1 MSIAIL
7 LVGLVLGAA
16 LAALVL
22 VPRLVAARAELAGA
36 AARLQAREQAGAALR
51 HEFAALSSEAL
62 RANNDQFL
70 ALARAELR
78 TLSTAADGARERG
91 QHALGELVGP
101 LRESLARVDDRLGLL
116 ERERVAGRAELS
128 AQLRALVESSERL
141 RGETN
146 ALVSALRRPQTRG
159 RWGEMQLRRVVELVG
174 MTAHCDFVEQ
184 RSVAGEDGL
193 LRPDLIV
200 QLPGGRQVIVDA
212 KAPLQPFLDACDAP
226 EEDARERHLAAHARV
241 LREHMRRLGAKAYWA
256 QFDAAPDFVV
266 MFLPAEHFHQAALE
280 AAPDLLEEGVREH
293 VLIATPMTL
302 IALLRAVSYGWQQ
315 ERVADSARAIGQ
327 AGRELHERLG
337 LLVERVDRVGQRLSG
352 TVTAYNEAVGTL
364 QARVLPSA
372 RRLAEHGVVADGE
385 RLADARRVGAVPRAL
400 AGVEHVEDAAM
411 APID

>member
-1 MSIAIL
+1 MSVAIL
-7 LVGLVLGAA
+7 LIGCALGAG

-22 VPRLVAARAELAGA
+22 VPRLVAARTELAGA
-36 AARLQAREQAGAALR
+36 SAQLRAREQAGAALR

-62 RANNDQFL
+62 RANNEQFA
-70 ALARAELR
+70 ALARAELG
-78 TLSTAADGARERG
+78 TLRTAADGARERG
-91 QHALGELVGP
+91 QQALGELVGP
-101 LRESLARVDDRLGLL
+101 LHESLARVDGRL
-116 ERERVAGRAELS
+116 ERLERDRVAGRAELS
-128 AQLRALVESSERL
+128 VQLRTLVESSERL

-146 ALVSALRRPQTRG
+146 ALVTALRRPQARG

-184 RSVAGEDGL
+184 RSVTGEDGL

-212 KAPLQPFLDACDAP
+212 KAPLQPFLDACEAP
-226 EEDARERHLAAHARV
+226 EEDARERHLATHARV
-241 LREHMRRLGAKAYWA
+241 LREHMRRLSAKAYWT

-315 ERVADSARAIGQ
+315 ERVTESARAIGQ
-327 AGRELHERLG
+327 AGRELHERLA
-337 LLVERVDRVGQRLSG
+337 LLVERVDRIGQRLSG

-364 QARVLPSA
+364 QGRVLPSA
-372 RRLAEHGVVADGE
+372 RRLADHGVVADGE
-385 RLADARRVGAVPRAL
+385 RLADAHPVSAVPRAL
-400 AGVEHVEDAAM
+400 VSVEDVAG

>member
-1 MSIAIL
+1 MVLL
-7 LVGLVLGAA
+7 LVGLLTGAA

-22 VPRLVAARAELAGA
+22 LPRLASARAALA
-36 AARLQAREQAGAALR
+36 AREQAGAALR
-51 HEFAALSSEAL
+51 NEFAALSGEAL

-70 ALARAELR
+70 ALARAELHTLR
-78 TLSTAADGARERG
+78 TTADGARERG
-91 QHALGELVGP
+91 QQALGELVGP
-101 LRESLARVDDRLGLL
+101 LRESLARVDDRLGHL

-128 AQLRALVESSERL
+128 VQLRTLVESSERL
-141 RGETN
+141 RGETH

-184 RSVAGEDGL
+184 RSVTGEDGL

-212 KAPLQPFLDACDAP
+212 KAPLQPFLDACEAP
-226 EEDARERHLAAHARV
+226 EDDARERHLAAHARV

-293 VLIATPMTL
+293 VLVATPMTL

-337 LLVERVDRVGQRLSG
+337 LLVERLDRVGQRLSG
-352 TVTAYNEAVGTL
+352 TVTAYNETVGTL

-400 AGVEHVEDAAM
+400 AGVEHVEDAAA
-411 APID
+411 APVD

>member
-1 MSIAIL
+1 M
-7 LVGLVLGAA
+7 
-16 LAALVL
+16 
-22 VPRLVAARAELAGA
+22 R
-36 AARLQAREQAGAALR
+36 AREQSAGALR

-70 ALARAELR
+70 ALARAELG
-78 TLSTAADGARERG
+78 TLRTAADGAHERG
-91 QHALGELVGP
+91 QQALGQLVGP
-101 LRESLARVDDRLGLL
+101 LRESLARVDGRL
-116 ERERVAGRAELS
+116 ERLERDRVAGRAELS
-128 AQLRALVESSERL
+128 VQLRTLVETSERL
-141 RGETN
+141 RGETG
-146 ALVSALRRPQTRG
+146 ALVTALRRPQTRG

-184 RSVAGEDGL
+184 RSVAGEDGQ

-200 QLPGGRQVIVDA
+200 RLPGDRQVIIDA
-212 KAPLQPFLDACDAP
+212 KAPLQSFLDALEAP
-226 EEDARERHLAAHARV
+226 GEEARERHLAAHARV
-241 LREHMRRLGAKAYWA
+241 LRAHMRRLGAKAYWT

-293 VLIATPMTL
+293 VLLATPMTL

-315 ERVADSARAIGQ
+315 ERVADSARAIGH

-337 LLVERVDRVGQRLSG
+337 VLIERVDRVGQRLSG

-385 RLADARRVGAVPRAL
+385 RLPDPRRVGATPRAL
-400 AGVEHVEDAAM
+400 ATAEHVEDGATAVGFRSRGF
-411 APID
+411 D

>member
-1 MSIAIL
+1 MALALLLIGL
-7 LVGLVLGAA
+7 LVGAVVASLL
-16 LAALVL
+16 LL
-22 VPRLVAARAELAGA
+22 PRLAAARAEID
-36 AARLQAREQAGAALR
+36 ARERAGGALR

-70 ALARAELR
+70 ALARAELG
-78 TLSTAADGARERG
+78 TLRTAADGAQERG
-91 QHALGELVGP
+91 QQALGELVGP
-101 LRESLARVDDRLGLL
+101 LRQSLERVDGRL
-116 ERERVAGRAELS
+116 ERLERDRVAGRAELS
-128 AQLRALVESSERL
+128 VQLRTLVETSERL
-141 RGETN
+141 RGETT
-146 ALVSALRRPQTRG
+146 ALASALRRPQTRG

-212 KAPLQPFLDACDAP
+212 KAPLQPFLDACEAGAD
-226 EEDARERHLAAHARV
+226 DAREKLLATHARV
-241 LREHMRRLGAKAYWA
+241 LREHMRRLGAKAYWT
-256 QFDAAPDFVV
+256 QFEAAPDFVV

-280 AAPDLLEEGVREH
+280 AAPDLLEAGVREH

-315 ERVADSARAIGQ
+315 ERVAESARAIGQ
-327 AGRELHERLG
+327 AGREVHERLG

-352 TVTAYNEAVGTL
+352 TVNAYNEAVGTL
-364 QARVLPSA
+364 QGRVLPSA

-385 RLADARRVGAVPRAL
+385 RLPDVRHVSTVPRVL
-400 AGVEHVEDAAM
+400 AGVEVESDDVVTA
-411 APID
+411 ID